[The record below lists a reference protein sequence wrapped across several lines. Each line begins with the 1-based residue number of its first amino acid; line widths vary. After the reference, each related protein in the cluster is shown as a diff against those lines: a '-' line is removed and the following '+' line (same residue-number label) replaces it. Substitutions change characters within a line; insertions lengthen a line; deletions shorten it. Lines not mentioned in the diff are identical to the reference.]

1 MTQVIEDID
10 VRELEDIFNSES
22 LRCRGV
28 NKNGCR
34 EDAAYCLTC
43 PCDGGSTQLCGN
55 CLALL
60 RDGALSGIKDAV
72 YFNPA
77 RTCGHSV
84 PFFDCSVRPI

>member
-1 MTQVIEDID
+1 MTQVLEDID
-10 VRELEDIFNSES
+10 VRELEEIFNSES

-43 PCDGGSTQLCGN
+43 PCGDGSTQLCTD
-55 CLALL
+55 CLHLL
-60 RDGALSGIKDAV
+60 RDGALSGIKEGVD
-72 YFNPA
+72 FNPA

-84 PFFDCSVRPI
+84 PLFTCSVLPI